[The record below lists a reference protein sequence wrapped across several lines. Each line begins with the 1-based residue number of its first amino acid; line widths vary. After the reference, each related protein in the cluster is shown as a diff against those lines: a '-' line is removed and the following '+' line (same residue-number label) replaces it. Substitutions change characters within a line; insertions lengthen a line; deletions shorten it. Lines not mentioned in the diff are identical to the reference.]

1 MIRLKYTHAIACLFG
16 LIALPTAANAAP
28 GLGDEVYGAT
38 IEPHEIEIETRYGIL
53 TNGPDAGEDNFRL
66 EVAYGITGHTRIAAV
81 AEFEKEPGQSR
92 KLEAISLEVIQN
104 VARLGPIDVA
114 LYGEFEAV
122 SGGTD
127 KAEGKLLLEYRDR
140 ITDVRF
146 NLKAA
151 KPLQSG
157 SPVEL
162 GYAASADVS
171 IADNL
176 RLGVAAFGDLGTFR
190 NFAPYAEHFAGP
202 NAKFRILGLG
212 VPLKVETGYLF
223 AFGAAKA
230 DALGMFRLNLE
241 IEL

>member
-1 MIRLKYTHAIACLFG
+1 MIRRNTISAAACL
-16 LIALPTAANAAP
+16 LSLTALPTIAHAAP
-28 GLGDEVYGAT
+28 GLGGEVYGAT

-53 TNGPDAGEDNFRL
+53 TGGPDAGEDNFRL
-66 EVAYGITGHTRIAAV
+66 EVGYGITGHTRIAAV
-81 AEFEKEPGQSR
+81 AEFEKEPGQPR
-92 KLEAISLEVIQN
+92 KLEAFSLEVIQN
-104 VARLGPIDVA
+104 VARIGPVDVA

-122 SGGTD
+122 SDGTD

-146 NLKAA
+146 NLIAS

-157 SPVEL
+157 ALVEL

-171 IADNL
+171 VADNL
-176 RLGVAAFGDLGTFR
+176 RIGVAAFGDLGSFR
-190 NFAPYAEHFAGP
+190 QFAPYAEHFAGP
-202 NAKFRILGLG
+202 NIKFGIKGLG

-230 DALGMFRLNLE
+230 DATGMFRLNLE
-241 IEL
+241 LEL